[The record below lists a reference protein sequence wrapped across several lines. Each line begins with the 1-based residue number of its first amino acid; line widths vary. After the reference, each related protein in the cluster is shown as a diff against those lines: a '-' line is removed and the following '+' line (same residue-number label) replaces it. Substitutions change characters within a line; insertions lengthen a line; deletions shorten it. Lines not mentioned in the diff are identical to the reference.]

1 MSEVSAHPS
10 FVGCPQH
17 VREPLLTQV
26 QQHHQI
32 ETAADKLVLRLGR
45 ERPGCYP
52 QRPLE
57 RPTLQVYIPALDG
70 CRSSRPTLLEQNFW
84 WKTAQSLGWQP
95 ALQVVELH
103 LVSCFTR
110 ELFYRRKLICAS
122 GCRFQ
127 EGILKKSVLL
137 HGPVFTVLIVTSA
150 ATLLTV

>member
-1 MSEVSAHPS
+1 
-10 FVGCPQH
+10 
-17 VREPLLTQV
+17 
-26 QQHHQI
+26 
-32 ETAADKLVLRLGR
+32 
-45 ERPGCYP
+45 
-52 QRPLE
+52 
-57 RPTLQVYIPALDG
+57 
-70 CRSSRPTLLEQNFW
+70 LEQNFW